1 MLKDEIEHSGGARA
15 LMAAMQYD
23 LRGDEGG
30 EAEEGEGATAC
41 GEHHIGGKLLQ
52 REGCDERSPH
62 QLQGDGIKLQATA

>member
-52 REGCDERSPH
+52 REGCD
-62 QLQGDGIKLQATA
+62 

>member
-30 EAEEGEGATAC
+30 EAEEGEGRNRVRRAPYR
-41 GEHHIGGKLLQ
+41 
-52 REGCDERSPH
+52 RETLAKGR
-62 QLQGDGIKLQATA
+62 L